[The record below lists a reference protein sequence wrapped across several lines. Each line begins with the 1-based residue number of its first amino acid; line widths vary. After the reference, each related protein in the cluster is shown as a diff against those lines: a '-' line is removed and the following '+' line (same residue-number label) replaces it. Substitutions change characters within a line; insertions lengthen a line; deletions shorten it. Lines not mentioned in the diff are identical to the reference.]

1 MSKIDEK
8 EIELL
13 EAKISNKINIYKE
26 FKNSEKNEYYFNTLQ
41 DQAIDSLDRKKNNY
55 LFQLSP
61 VVGYALL
68 FLISFITSFQLI
80 DISRMTS
87 NSELNYLFS
96 ENTLWIEE
104 EGYISDLVDDSF
116 DLDYASYFN
125 NEIDYFT
132 NVFYDDEIDQL
143 SKNDLEEIYKN
154 IKNKKIL

>member
-1 MSKIDEK
+1 MSKINEN

-13 EAKISNKINIYKE
+13 EAKISDKLNPFKE
-26 FKNSEKNEYYFNTLQ
+26 LKTSERNESYFNTLHNRTM
-41 DQAIDSLDRKKNNY
+41 DNLGKKKNRFV
-55 LFQLSP
+55 LQLNPAIS
-61 VVGYALL
+61 YALL

-80 DISRMTS
+80 DLGKMTKI
-87 NSELNYLFS
+87 NEVDYLFS
-96 ENTLWIEE
+96 ESTLWIEE
-104 EGYISDLVDDSF
+104 ENDISNLVDDSF

-143 SKNDLEEIYKN
+143 SKNDLEEIYEN